1 MRRSILALCVAI
13 GMMGAA
19 GAAVAAPVSHSPKTV
34 TRSAAV
40 ALASLPFNVR
50 AEIAADQIVNAD
62 ESLYLGKAVTPGKPV
77 AQEHD
82 SSIVGYAITA
92 RGLQIVVSGAPSAFL
107 ARAIAKNRTGIPV
120 AIRVVPRSA
129 GQLAAVQARI
139 GSDARY
145 WKQRGVVISV
155 WGPDLAS
162 DKVQITLTHY
172 SRRAAAMLIARYGAE
187 WVRISTASATIQPL
201 SRTTDSPPWW
211 GGDLVYH
218 PLSSGGTE
226 TCSTGFSIKIASST
240 YVPTA
245 DHCLESDYSDR
256 FYNPGG
262 GTIGY
267 LYASNSYHDTMLIKA
282 SSAGTVW
289 SDPNSTERS
298 VTSVASSDPVGG
310 LICADGAI
318 SREVCNVRINS
329 TGQSV
334 TYVINGTNTTVK
346 NLVYACQQSG
356 NAAFQ
361 SGDSGGPVETTVG
374 SDQSIA
380 RGEILAG
387 NGNISCGYYLPERY
401 IVSDWGATV
410 LTS

>member
-1 MRRSILALCVAI
+1 MRRSILALSVAI
-13 GMMGAA
+13 GMMGMA
-19 GAAVAAPVSHSPKTV
+19 GAAVAAPVSQSPKTA
-34 TRSAAV
+34 TRSTAV

-50 AEIAADQIVNAD
+50 AQIAANQIANAD
-62 ESLYLGKAVTPGKPV
+62 ESLYLGRAVAAGKPV

-92 RGLQIVVSGAPSAFL
+92 SGLQIVVSGAPSSFL
-107 ARAIAKNRTGIPV
+107 TIAIAKNRTGIPV
-120 AIRVVPRSA
+120 AIRVVPHSA

-139 GSDARY
+139 GSDAGY
-145 WKQRGVVISV
+145 WKKRGVVISV

-162 DKVQITLTHY
+162 DKVQITLTRY

-187 WVRISTASATIQPL
+187 WVRVSSTSVTLQPL
-201 SRTTDSPPWW
+201 SRTSDSAPWW
-211 GGDLVYH
+211 GGDLLYH
-218 PLSSGGTE
+218 PLSSGATE
-226 TCSTGFSIKIASST
+226 VCTTGFSIKIAGTT

-245 DHCLESDYSDR
+245 DHCIESNYSSR

-267 LYASNSYHDTMLIKA
+267 LYASNDFHDTMLIQA

-298 VTSVASSDPVGG
+298 VTSVASTDPVGG
-310 LICADGAI
+310 LICGDGAI

-329 TGQSV
+329 TGQSA
-334 TYVINGTNTTVK
+334 TYNINGTNTTVK
-346 NLVYACQQSG
+346 NLVYACQQAG
-356 NAAFQ
+356 KATFQ
-361 SGDSGGPVETTVG
+361 VGDSGGPVETTVG
-374 SDQSIA
+374 SGQSIA
-380 RGEILAG
+380 RGEILVG
-387 NGNISCGYYLPERY
+387 NGNITCGYYLPERY
-401 IVSDWGATV
+401 IVNDWGATV

>member
-1 MRRSILALCVAI
+1 
-13 GMMGAA
+13 MMGMA
-19 GAAVAAPVSHSPKTV
+19 GAAVAAPVSQSPKTA
-34 TRSAAV
+34 THSAAV

-50 AEIAADQIVNAD
+50 AQVAADQIVNAD
-62 ESLYLGKAVTPGKPV
+62 ESLYTGKAVALGKPV

-82 SSIVGYAITA
+82 GSIVGYAITA
-92 RGLQIVVSGAPSAFL
+92 SGLQIVVAGAPSAFL
-107 ARAIAKNRTGIPV
+107 TRAIAKNRTGIPV

-139 GSDARY
+139 GGDARY
-145 WKQRGVVISV
+145 WKKRGVVISV

-172 SRRAAAMLIARYGAE
+172 SRRAAAMLVARYGAA
-187 WVRISTASATIQPL
+187 WVRISPTSVTIQPL
-201 SRTTDSPPWW
+201 SRTSDSAPWW

-218 PLSSGGTE
+218 PLSSGATE
-226 TCSTGFSIKIASST
+226 TCSTGFSIKIASTT

-245 DHCLESDYSDR
+245 DHCIESDYTSR

-267 LYASNSYHDTMLIKA
+267 LYASNDFHDTMLIQA

-298 VTSVASSDPVGG
+298 VSSVASSDPVGG

-329 TGQSV
+329 TGQSA
-334 TYVINGTNTTVK
+334 TYVINGTNTAVK
-346 NLVYACQQSG
+346 NLVYACQQAG
-356 NAAFQ
+356 KAAFET
-361 SGDSGGPVETTVG
+361 GDSGGPVETTVG
-374 SDQSIA
+374 SSQSIA

-387 NGNISCGYYLPERY
+387 NGNLTCGYYLPERY
-401 IVSDWGATV
+401 IVSDWGAVV